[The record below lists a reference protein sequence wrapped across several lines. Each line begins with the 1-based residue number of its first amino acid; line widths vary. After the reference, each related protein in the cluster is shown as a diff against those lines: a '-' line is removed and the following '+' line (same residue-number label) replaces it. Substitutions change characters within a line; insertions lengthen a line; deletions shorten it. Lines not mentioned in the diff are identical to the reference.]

1 MTTQGHPKALEKIES
16 MTVSVFLLHECVP
29 RPYEAKMT
37 KLPKAPNYFSQ
48 KARKLW
54 ASINGEYDLE
64 DEAAELLRVALE
76 NLDLADKAREL
87 LRTEGLAIDGRKH
100 PASDSV
106 KLHDEMFMRA
116 IRQLQLDVVAP
127 GPIGRPPG
135 RKT

>member
-1 MTTQGHPKALEKIES
+1 MSIS
-16 MTVSVFLLHECVP
+16 
-29 RPYEAKMT
+29 
-37 KLPKAPNYFSQ
+37 KAPNYFSQ

-54 ASINGEYDLE
+54 ASINAEYDLE

-87 LRTEGLAIDGRKH
+87 LRTEGLVVNNKKH

-106 KLHDEMFMRA
+106 KLHDGMFMRA
-116 IRQLQLDVVAP
+116 LRQLGLDVVQP